1 MFRIETLSAETRDAS
16 QGGFAL
22 HVPRELRTGE
32 IIEIELPK
40 ADGRLFVAARVA
52 FCRYVSVKK
61 YMIGVKVLKHAG
73 EPIISLN
80 PTEAAHTYHWL
91 SKFLRTQGVWR

>member
-1 MFRIETLSAETRDAS
+1 MFRIETLSAETRDVS

-32 IIEIELPK
+32 IIEIGVPK
-40 ADGRLFVAARVA
+40 SDGWLFVATCVA
-52 FCRYVSVKK
+52 FCRYVSVQK
-61 YMIGVKVLKHAG
+61 YMIGVKALESG
-73 EPIISLN
+73 REPIISLN

-91 SKFLRTQGVWR
+91 SEFMRTRAGWQ